1 MSERE
6 ITIRNNAGIHCRPSG
21 VILRAVQNEFPG
33 HVFTVSKSD
42 GSECRVDSIL
52 SLIALCLACGD
63 RGDPPVQHGG
73 DGPDEE
79 RALQQIGDL
88 FEREFD
94 FPPHD

>member
-42 GSECRVDSIL
+42 GSECRMDSIL

-63 RGDPPVQHGG
+63 RAVLRCE
-73 DGPDEE
+73 GPDEE

-88 FEREFD
+88 FESEFD